1 MCVQK
6 YSKLCYFFFLE
17 LSLPEITQGNPKTTI
32 RLMLRLGSVDRGYDS
47 GNMSVGTE
55 DRTATIN
62 GRPVP
67 LVSLTT
73 SSDWLSL
80 IICQVLL
87 WVQLWLSCMQKVFA
101 ILKPL
106 CSKISTEQDS

>member
-1 MCVQK
+1 
-6 YSKLCYFFFLE
+6 
-17 LSLPEITQGNPKTTI
+17 
-32 RLMLRLGSVDRGYDS
+32 
-47 GNMSVGTE
+47 MSVGTE
-55 DRTATIN
+55 DRTVTIN

-87 WVQLWLSCMQKVFA
+87 WVQLWLSRMQKVFA
-101 ILKPL
+101 ILKASML
-106 CSKISTEQDS
+106 KDFYQGRQLRIGGVWRH